1 MLLRQYAES
10 CLQTVLRIRNK
21 LSLKTQK
28 SNRRKKKLKRR
39 KNFAKGR
46 FNIDES
52 AFGCTAAIK
61 GHKEKRFNSNKFV
74 LNLLF
79 IVICRNEINMPWQI

>member
-1 MLLRQYAES
+1 MKCKGTNKYRKSEQYSQMLLRQYAES
-10 CLQTVLRIRNK
+10 CLQTVIGIRNK

-39 KNFAKGR
+39 KNFSKRR

-52 AFGCTAAIK
+52 AFGFTGVIK
-61 GHKEKRFNSNKFV
+61 GH
-74 LNLLF
+74 
-79 IVICRNEINMPWQI
+79 